1 MIELVWLD
9 NFSPWTWLFSTTR
22 HSTGV
27 SLNRPVR
34 SFFFSL
40 STLLCE
46 GNFKFNEW
54 KKLLFKGNVWYL
66 PERRLRAQYEK
77 IRNLGDRHK
86 YKKRR
91 KDQSWNKLK
100 KDINNDTG
108 MDVCCC
114 SCLEM
119 KSKKSCVPTSRL
131 PEELVEKYC
140 YKKEITESV
149 DGIFY
154 VCTTC
159 QISIKADKTPTRAL
173 KELLG
178 FLDFPKGNI

>member
-1 MIELVWLD
+1 M
-9 NFSPWTWLFSTTR
+9 
-22 HSTGV
+22 
-27 SLNRPVR
+27 
-34 SFFFSL
+34 
-40 STLLCE
+40 
-46 GNFKFNEW
+46 
-54 KKLLFKGNVWYL
+54 

-173 KELLG
+173 KELFG